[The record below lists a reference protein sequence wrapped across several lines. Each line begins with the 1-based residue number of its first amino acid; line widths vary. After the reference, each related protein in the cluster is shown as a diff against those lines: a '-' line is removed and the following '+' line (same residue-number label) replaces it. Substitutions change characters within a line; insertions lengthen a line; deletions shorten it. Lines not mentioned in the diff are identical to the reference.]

1 MVRVAESKTRTSRVK
16 VSWSSSCIPHCGT
29 SRRRKSSHLDL
40 FCATR
45 YSMMAEPERPSRP
58 QMLLQ
63 DLAGSDTGKPAVCAA
78 SAPFDDAS
86 ADTVLRTSDN
96 VDFRVFRWFL
106 KGISSVF
113 DDLLAHPQVQP
124 QAQTNFKADPD
135 MPLNP
140 RAILR
145 VVSEPSQ
152 ILDPLLRQY
161 YPFPGP
167 LTFLSYKDTMSVLLA
182 AHRLQ
187 LTRIAQTLA
196 DAARP
201 HIKENPP
208 RAYGFALRHGME
220 DTARLAAHEFLAV
233 EDTLMDSDELD
244 SLTVR
249 QYRQLV
255 VYRQACIA
263 VLKIFHGDTMD
274 ENGRLCVWTSDEMA
288 GKGTCTWFQCT
299 SYVQH
304 YLNCKAGD
312 CRNHHGP
319 ARWFREYYER
329 MGARLGARP
338 SADAVRD
345 LNLLVPAIQAALRQC
360 RNTDEQGCTRYAY
373 TQLHRYRELMLEEIE
388 RVIAEV
394 PLELVWRT

>member
-1 MVRVAESKTRTSRVK
+1 M
-16 VSWSSSCIPHCGT
+16 
-29 SRRRKSSHLDL
+29 
-40 FCATR
+40 
-45 YSMMAEPERPSRP
+45 
-58 QMLLQ
+58 
-63 DLAGSDTGKPAVCAA
+63 
-78 SAPFDDAS
+78 
-86 ADTVLRTSDN
+86 VLRTSDN
-96 VDFRVFRWFL
+96 VDFHVFRWFL
-106 KGISSVF
+106 KGISSVL
-113 DDLLAHPQVQP
+113 DDMLSHPQAQP
-124 QAQTNFKADPD
+124 QAPTKSKADPD

-145 VVSEPSQ
+145 LVSEPSQ
-152 ILDPLLRQY
+152 TLDPLLRQY
-161 YPFPGP
+161 YSFPGP
-167 LTFLSYKDTMSVLLA
+167 LTFPSYEDAMSALLA

-187 LTRIAQTLA
+187 LTRIARTLA

-201 HIKENPP
+201 HIKENPL

-220 DTARLAAHEFLAV
+220 DAARLAAHDILAV

-263 VLKIFHGDTMD
+263 ALETFHGDTMD
-274 ENGRLCVWTSDEMA
+274 ENGPMCVWTPDEMA
-288 GKGTCTWFQCT
+288 GKGTCVWFQCT
-299 SYVQH
+299 SCVQH

-312 CRNHHGP
+312 CRNHHSP
-319 ARWFREYYER
+319 ARWFREHYER
-329 MGARLGARP
+329 MGARLRART

-388 RVIAEV
+388 RIIAEV
-394 PLELVWRT
+394 SKISRVPLCAQTFTYRSGTA